1 VKILLPVLSFL
12 LFPLAGLA
20 SAGAANP
27 AQGKAAAVAVV
38 QKFFNAM
45 VARDGGGIRE
55 TFLPGT
61 QYALG
66 VPTADGYITK
76 LKTIETL
83 IAEVQQDPQPW
94 LERVWHPTVLIED
107 RIATVWARYDFHK
120 GSKFS
125 HNGTDCYTLLKT
137 DAGWKIAGLVFT
149 IEPGGKTENPAG
161 PPR

>member
-1 VKILLPVLSFL
+1 MKKLLPVLVFL
-12 LFPLAGLA
+12 LFPL
-20 SAGAANP
+20 P
-27 AQGKAAAVAVV
+27 ALAAAVTADPAQEKAAVLAVV
-38 QKFFNAM
+38 QKFFDAM
-45 VARDGGGIRE
+45 VARDAGGIGE

-66 VPTADGYITK
+66 VPTPDGYVTK

-94 LERVWHPTVLIED
+94 LERIWHPTVLIED

-120 GSKFS
+120 GPKFS

-137 DAGWKIAGLVFT
+137 DAGWRIAGLVFT
-149 IEPGGKTENPAG
+149 IEPGAKTEHPAG